1 MIGWEDALRSISSK
15 GYRQTKNGRYE
26 TFISNHCKTIS
37 LGTYNTID
45 DAKEALFNYRVAR
58 LINAVEHYGLNIN
71 DCVVYQNNYIVF
83 RNGMIFNLHGERMV
97 GGVDRGGYRHGIFN
111 GRNRDHHKVIA
122 DCFIENPDGL
132 RDINHKNGDKLDL
145 DVNNLERTS
154 HADNIKHSYD
164 HGLQSIVGNRYG
176 KFRVLNHDDLEHI
189 KILHM
194 QGYLDR
200 EIADQL
206 KCSRELVSKKIRE
219 MNIR

>member
-1 MIGWEDALRSISSK
+1 MSLKDALRCISAK

-37 LGTYNTID
+37 LGTYDTID

-58 LINAVEHYGLNIN
+58 LTNGVERYGLNID

-83 RNGMIFNLHGERMV
+83 RNGMIFNLHGEQMV
-97 GGVDRGGYRHGIFN
+97 GGINRGGYRHGIFN
-111 GRNRDHHKVIA
+111 GYNRDHHKVIA
-122 DCFIENPDGL
+122 DCFIENPDKL
-132 RDINHKNGDKLDL
+132 RDVNHKNGDKLDL

-154 HADNIKHSYD
+154 HADNTKHSYD
-164 HGLQSIVGNRYG
+164 NGLQLTVGNRYG
-176 KFRVLNHDDLEHI
+176 KFRVLNHDDLKCI
-189 KILHM
+189 KTLHL

-200 EIADQL
+200 EIANQL

>member
-1 MIGWEDALRSISSK
+1 MSWKDALRDISAK

-37 LGTYNTID
+37 LGTYDTID

-58 LINAVEHYGLNIN
+58 LTNGVERYGLNID

-83 RNGMIFNLHGERMV
+83 RNGMIFNLHGEQMV
-97 GGVDRGGYRHGIFN
+97 GGINRGGYRHGIFN
-111 GRNRDHHKVIA
+111 GHNRDHHKVIA
-122 DCFIENPDGL
+122 DCFIENPDEL
-132 RDINHKNGDKLDL
+132 RDVNHKNGDKLDL

-154 HADNIKHSYD
+154 HADNTKHSYD
-164 HGLQSIVGNRYG
+164 HGLQLTVGNRYG
-176 KFRVLNHDDLEHI
+176 KFRVLNHDDLKCI
-189 KILHM
+189 KTLHLK
-194 QGYLDR
+194 GYLDR
-200 EIADQL
+200 EIANQL

>member
-1 MIGWEDALRSISSK
+1 MSWKDALRGISAK

-37 LGTYNTID
+37 LGTYDTID

-58 LINAVEHYGLNIN
+58 LTNGVERYGLNID

-83 RNGMIFNLHGERMV
+83 RNGMIFNLHGEQMV
-97 GGVDRGGYRHGIFN
+97 GGINRGGYRHGIFN
-111 GRNRDHHKVIA
+111 GHNRDHHKVIA
-122 DCFIENPDGL
+122 DCFIENPDEL
-132 RDINHKNGDKLDL
+132 RDVNHKNGDKLDL

-154 HADNIKHSYD
+154 HADNTKHSYD
-164 HGLQSIVGNRYG
+164 HGLQLTVGNQYG
-176 KFRVLNHDDLEHI
+176 KFRVLNHDDLKCI
-189 KILHM
+189 KTLHL

-200 EIADQL
+200 EIANQL

>member
-1 MIGWEDALRSISSK
+1 MSWKDALRGISAK

-37 LGTYNTID
+37 LGTYDTID

-58 LINAVEHYGLNIN
+58 LTNGVERYGLNID

-83 RNGMIFNLHGERMV
+83 RNGMIFNLHGEQMV
-97 GGVDRGGYRHGIFN
+97 GGINRGGYRHGIFN
-111 GRNRDHHKVIA
+111 GYNRDHHKVIA
-122 DCFIENPDGL
+122 DCFIENPDKL
-132 RDINHKNGDKLDL
+132 RDVNHKNGDKLDL

-154 HADNIKHSYD
+154 HADNTKHSYD
-164 HGLQSIVGNRYG
+164 NGLQLTVGNRYG
-176 KFRVLNHDDLEHI
+176 KFRVLNHDDLKCI
-189 KILHM
+189 KTLHL

-200 EIADQL
+200 EIANQL

>member
-1 MIGWEDALRSISSK
+1 MSWKDALRGISAK

-37 LGTYNTID
+37 LGTYDTID

-58 LINAVEHYGLNIN
+58 LTNCVERYGLNID

-83 RNGMIFNLHGERMV
+83 RNGMIFNLHGEQMV
-97 GGVDRGGYRHGIFN
+97 GGINRGGYRHGIFN
-111 GRNRDHHKVIA
+111 GHNRDHHKVIA
-122 DCFIENPDGL
+122 DCFIENPYEL
-132 RDINHKNGDKLDL
+132 RDVNHKNGNKLDL

-154 HADNIKHSYD
+154 HADNTKHSYN
-164 HGLQSIVGNRYG
+164 HGLQLTVGNRYG
-176 KFRVLNHDDLEHI
+176 KFRVLNHDDLKCI
-189 KILHM
+189 KTLHL

-200 EIADQL
+200 EIANQL

>member
-1 MIGWEDALRSISSK
+1 MSWKDALRGISAK

-37 LGTYNTID
+37 LGTYDTID
-45 DAKEALFNYRVAR
+45 NAKEALFNYRVER
-58 LINAVEHYGLNIN
+58 LTNVVERYGLNID

-83 RNGMIFNLHGERMV
+83 RNGMIFNLHGEQMV
-97 GGVDRGGYRHGIFN
+97 GGINRGGYRHGIFN
-111 GRNRDHHKVIA
+111 GHNRDHHKVIA
-122 DCFIENPDGL
+122 DCFIENPDKL
-132 RDINHKNGDKLDL
+132 QELNHKNGDKLDL

-154 HADNIKHSYD
+154 HADNTKHSYD
-164 HGLQSIVGNRYG
+164 HGLQLTVGNRYG
-176 KFRVLNHDDLEHI
+176 KFRVLNHDDLKCI
-189 KILHM
+189 KTLHL

-200 EIADQL
+200 EIANQL

>member
-1 MIGWEDALRSISSK
+1 MSWKDALRGISAK

-37 LGTYNTID
+37 LGTYDTID

-58 LINAVEHYGLNIN
+58 LTNGVERYGLNID

-83 RNGMIFNLHGERMV
+83 RNGMIFNLHGEQMV
-97 GGVDRGGYRHGIFN
+97 GGINRGGYRHGIFN
-111 GRNRDHHKVIA
+111 GHNRDHHKVIA
-122 DCFIENPDGL
+122 DCFIENPDEL
-132 RDINHKNGDKLDL
+132 RDVNHKNGDKLDL

-154 HADNIKHSYD
+154 HADNTKHAYD
-164 HGLQSIVGNRYG
+164 HGLQLTVGNRYG
-176 KFRVLNHDDLEHI
+176 KFRVLNHDDLKCI
-189 KILHM
+189 KTLHL

-200 EIADQL
+200 EIANQL

>member
-1 MIGWEDALRSISSK
+1 MSWKDALRGISAK

-37 LGTYNTID
+37 LGTYDTID

-58 LINAVEHYGLNIN
+58 LTNGVERYGLNID

-83 RNGMIFNLHGERMV
+83 RNGMIFNLHGEQMV
-97 GGVDRGGYRHGIFN
+97 GGINRGEYRHGIFN
-111 GRNRDHHKVIA
+111 GYNRDHHKVIA
-122 DCFIENPDGL
+122 DCFIENPDKL
-132 RDINHKNGDKLDL
+132 RDVNHKNGDKLDL
-145 DVNNLERTS
+145 DVNNLERTF
-154 HADNIKHSYD
+154 HADNTKHSYD
-164 HGLQSIVGNRYG
+164 HGLQLTVGNRYG
-176 KFRVLNHDDLEHI
+176 KFRVLNHDDLKCI
-189 KILHM
+189 KTLHL

-200 EIADQL
+200 EIANQL

>member
-1 MIGWEDALRSISSK
+1 MSWKDALRGISAK

-37 LGTYNTID
+37 LGTYDTID

-58 LINAVEHYGLNIN
+58 LTNGVERYGLNID

-83 RNGMIFNLHGERMV
+83 RNGMIFNLHGEQMV
-97 GGVDRGGYRHGIFN
+97 GGINRGGYRHGIFN
-111 GRNRDHHKVIA
+111 GHNRDHHKVIA
-122 DCFIENPDGL
+122 DCFIKNPDEL
-132 RDINHKNGDKLDL
+132 RDVNHKNGDKLDL

-154 HADNIKHSYD
+154 HADNTKHSYD
-164 HGLQSIVGNRYG
+164 HGLQLTVGNRYG
-176 KFRVLNHDDLEHI
+176 KFRVLNHDDLKCI
-189 KILHM
+189 KTLHL

-200 EIADQL
+200 EIANQL

>member
-1 MIGWEDALRSISSK
+1 M
-15 GYRQTKNGRYE
+15 
-26 TFISNHCKTIS
+26 
-37 LGTYNTID
+37 GTYNTID

-122 DCFIENPDGL
+122 DCFIENPDKL
-132 RDINHKNGDKLDL
+132 RDVNHKNGDKLDL

-154 HADNIKHSYD
+154 HADNTKHSYD
-164 HGLQSIVGNRYG
+164 HGLQLTVGNRYG
-176 KFRVLNHDDLEHI
+176 KFRVLNHDDLKCI
-189 KILHM
+189 KTLHL

-200 EIADQL
+200 EIANQL